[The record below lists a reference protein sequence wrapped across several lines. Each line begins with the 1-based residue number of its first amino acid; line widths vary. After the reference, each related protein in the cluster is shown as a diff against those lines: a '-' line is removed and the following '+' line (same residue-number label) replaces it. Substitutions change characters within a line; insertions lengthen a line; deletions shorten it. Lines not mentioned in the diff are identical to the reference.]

1 MAIARIEDLGN
12 SVNRL
17 SDLEEAI
24 AQEMQSA
31 SEDSGNMALLGK
43 AQARLEEA
51 RHALSRRK

>member
-1 MAIARIEDLGN
+1 MAIARIDDLGN

-24 AQEMQSA
+24 AQEMQGT
-31 SEDSGNMALLGK
+31 SEDSSSVALLGK

>member
-31 SEDSGNMALLGK
+31 SEDSSDVALLRK
-43 AQARLEEA
+43 AQARVEDA